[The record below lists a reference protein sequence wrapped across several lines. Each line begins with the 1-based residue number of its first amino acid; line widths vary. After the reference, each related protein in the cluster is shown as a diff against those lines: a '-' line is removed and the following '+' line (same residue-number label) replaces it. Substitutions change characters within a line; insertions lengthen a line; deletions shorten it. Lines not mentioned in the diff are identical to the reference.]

1 VARELPR
8 PGAGVNDLGFSEDG
22 GTLYAA
28 TQAGALMRYELAGEA
43 VPLPLLQHGFGINQ
57 LVVTE
62 EWIAAAFA
70 ADQDRTDAQ
79 RDLLACSD
87 RLIAELAEA
96 DVIVIATPM
105 YNYGMPA
112 TLKAWFDQVIR
123 VNETFSFDLSRGD
136 YPLQPVLSGK
146 RLVVLTSTGE
156 FGFMRGGVR
165 SHMNH
170 LLPHIATC
178 ASYLGVAEQDIHHV
192 GIEYQEFRDER
203 HERSIADAY
212 RAIPGL
218 VDRLARASPVQL
230 RR

>member
-1 VARELPR
+1 MTILKITASARDDRSLSRTLASRFVAEWLARR
-8 PGAGVNDLGFSEDG
+8 PDDAVVERDVAG
-22 GTLYAA
+22 
-28 TQAGALMRYELAGEA
+28 Q
-43 VPLPLLQHGFGINQ
+43 PPP
-57 LVVTE
+57 VVTE

>member
-1 VARELPR
+1 MTILKITASARDDRSLSRTLASRFVAEWLARR
-8 PGAGVNDLGFSEDG
+8 PDDAVVERDVAG
-22 GTLYAA
+22 
-28 TQAGALMRYELAGEA
+28 Q
-43 VPLPLLQHGFGINQ
+43 PPP
-57 LVVTE
+57 VVTE

-192 GIEYQEFRDER
+192 GIEYQEYRDER